1 MHSSSS
7 SVRTKSPFNCTTWL
21 TTAVVNILLHIYAV
35 HAWPEASE
43 EDDSPEG
50 RGKYTNVNGSNYM
63 NGHTRTPSETQRVQD
78 AEAFE
83 LQGLV
88 SDEEEAGESS
98 MGPRRHEDE
107 EMGKE
112 ASHS

>member
-1 MHSSSS
+1 M
-7 SVRTKSPFNCTTWL
+7 
-21 TTAVVNILLHIYAV
+21 
-35 HAWPEASE
+35 
-43 EDDSPEG
+43 
-50 RGKYTNVNGSNYM
+50 
-63 NGHTRTPSETQRVQD
+63 QD

-112 ASHS
+112 ASHSREKIKTDCYHLHGFYWRWYGMVVTWLSYMRPI

>member
-1 MHSSSS
+1 
-7 SVRTKSPFNCTTWL
+7 
-21 TTAVVNILLHIYAV
+21 
-35 HAWPEASE
+35 
-43 EDDSPEG
+43 
-50 RGKYTNVNGSNYM
+50 M

-88 SDEEEAGESS
+88 SDEDDEGGESS
-98 MGPRRHEDE
+98 MGPRRHDDE